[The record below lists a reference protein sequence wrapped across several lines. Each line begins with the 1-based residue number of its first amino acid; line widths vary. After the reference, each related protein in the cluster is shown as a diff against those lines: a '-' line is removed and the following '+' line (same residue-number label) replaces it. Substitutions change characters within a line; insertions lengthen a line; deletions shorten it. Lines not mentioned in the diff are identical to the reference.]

1 MPVAKKPSKT
11 EPEGVV
17 SGGVRNLPKKVTVE
31 TVREWTNSVY
41 LAKNIKDFGVQIY
54 PEPPTITVINDDKN
68 EEVPELTKEIEQN
81 FKDVRA
87 WSAIQNVYPDIAF
100 WGASLNSIGRAKV
113 NGRWTITEIRHL
125 PVESFTGYQTG
136 TIINPL
142 LPGITLDSDGKPLF
156 FQTDYET
163 YQTKL
168 LSNVTSITDLATPK
182 YAGKAIC
189 YPLYRLMATIE
200 LVDTALCQ
208 QVNRIGAPTI
218 MPQIDP
224 TYTPRPSDNDVK
236 KWFAAF
242 AKRWGKDSAFVIPPW
257 ATFPELRIREST
269 TAADLKAVLVKYIND
284 YFNPL
289 SVFQSE
295 TSTLGSSDS
304 TRGQIY
310 ADYIRSLQEMS
321 VEWLERE
328 YNIILEMNGY
338 VNHSCH
344 IELKRPT
351 VDKSSAILEQIK
363 VGIAGKSLTKAEIR
377 NNLTELELEDTTP
390 ELELALEK
398 EYQNAGG
405 FSFGNVADVENFTSP
420 EERIM
425 SDTEKRIIELN
436 KKAMDGIYG
445 IMNLPTE

>member
-11 EPEGVV
+11 ESEGVV

-41 LAKNIKDFGVQIY
+41 LAKNVKDFGVQIY

-113 NGRWTITEIRHL
+113 DGRWTITEIRHL
-125 PVESFTGYQTG
+125 PAESFTGYQAG

-142 LPGITLDSDGKPLF
+142 LPGITIDSDGNPMF

-168 LSNVTSITDLATPK
+168 LTNVTSITDLSTPK

-208 QVNRIGAPTI
+208 QINRIGAPTI
-218 MPQIDP
+218 MPQVNPD
-224 TYTPRPSDNDVK
+224 YTPRPSKDEIK
-236 KWFAAF
+236 AWFTEF

-257 ATFPELRIREST
+257 ATFPELRIRETT

-289 SVFQSE
+289 SAFQTESRALG
-295 TSTLGSSDS
+295 TSDY
-304 TRGQIY
+304 TRGQVY
-310 ADYIRSLQEMS
+310 ADYIKSLQEMS

-328 YNIILEMNGY
+328 YNTILEMNGY

-351 VDKSSAILEQIK
+351 VDKSSAKMEQIK
-363 VGIAGKSLTKAEIR
+363 VGIAGRSLTKAEIR
-377 NNLTELELEDTTP
+377 NNLNDLELQETTP
-390 ELELALEK
+390 ELELLLEK
-398 EYQNAGG
+398 EYQAAGG

-420 EERIM
+420 EEKIM
-425 SDTEKRIIELN
+425 SYTEKQIIELN
-436 KKAMDGIYG
+436 KKAMEGIYK
-445 IMNLPTE
+445 IMDYPTE

>member
-1 MPVAKKPSKT
+1 MPVVKKPTKAES
-11 EPEGVV
+11 EGLV

-41 LAKNIKDFGVQIY
+41 LANNIKDLGVQIY
-54 PEPPTITVINDDKN
+54 PEPPVITVTNDDKE
-68 EEVPELTKEIEQN
+68 EEVPELSKEIARN

-87 WSAIQNVYPDIAF
+87 WSAIQNVYPDVGF
-100 WGASLNSIGRAKV
+100 WGASLNSIGRAQV
-113 NGRWTITEIRHL
+113 NGKWTITEIRHL
-125 PVESFTGYQTG
+125 PAESFTGYQTG
-136 TIINPL
+136 TVINPL
-142 LPGITLDSDGKPLF
+142 LPGITLDSDGTPMF

-168 LSNVTSITDLATPK
+168 LTNVTSVTDLATPK

-208 QVNRIGAPTI
+208 QINRIGAPTI
-218 MPQIDP
+218 MPQVNP
-224 TYTPRPSDNDVK
+224 EYTPKPTKADITT
-236 KWFAAF
+236 WFSAF

-257 ATFPELRIREST
+257 ATFPEMRIRETT

-289 SVFQSE
+289 TAFQSE

-304 TRGQIY
+304 TRGQVY

-328 YNIILEMNGY
+328 YNTILEMNGY

-344 IELKRPT
+344 IELKRLT
-351 VDKSSAILEQIK
+351 IDKSSAKLEQIK
-363 VGIAGKSLTKAEIR
+363 VGIAGRSLTKAEIR
-377 NNLTELELEDTTP
+377 NNLNDLELQETTP

-398 EYQNAGG
+398 EYQAAGG

-420 EERIM
+420 EEKIM

>member
-1 MPVAKKPSKT
+1 MPVAKKPTKAES
-11 EPEGVV
+11 EGLV
-17 SGGVRNLPKKVTVE
+17 SGGVRHLPKKVTVE

-41 LAKNIKDFGVQIY
+41 LAKNIKDFSVQIY
-54 PEPPTITVINDDKN
+54 PEPPTITVINDDKE
-68 EEVPELTKEIEQN
+68 EEVPELTKEIAQN

-87 WSAIQNVYPDIAF
+87 WSAIQNVYPDIGF
-100 WGASLNSIGRAKV
+100 WGASLNSIGRARIDGK
-113 NGRWTITEIRHL
+113 WTITEIRHL
-125 PVESFTGYQTG
+125 PAESFTGYQAG
-136 TIINPL
+136 TVINPL
-142 LPGITLDSDGKPLF
+142 LPGITLDSDGKPMF

-168 LSNVTSITDLATPK
+168 LSNVTSITDLSTPK

-218 MPQIDP
+218 MPQVTPD
-224 TYTPRPSDNDVK
+224 YTPRPSKDEIK
-236 KWFAAF
+236 TWFDAF

-289 SVFQSE
+289 SAFQSE

-304 TRGQIY
+304 TRGQVY

-328 YNIILEMNGY
+328 YNTILEMNGY

-351 VDKSSAILEQIK
+351 VDKTSAKLEQIK
-363 VGIAGKSLTKAEIR
+363 VGIAGRSLTKAEIR
-377 NNLTELELEDTTP
+377 NNLNDLDLMETTP

-398 EYQNAGG
+398 EYQAAGG

-425 SDTEKRIIELN
+425 SDTEKQIIELN
-436 KKAMDGIYG
+436 RKAMDGIYK
-445 IMNLPTE
+445 IMNLPAE

>member
-1 MPVAKKPSKT
+1 MPVVKKPSKT

-41 LAKNIKDFGVQIY
+41 LAKNVKDFGVQIY
-54 PEPPTITVINDDKN
+54 PEPPTITVLNDDKN
-68 EEVPELTKEIEQN
+68 EEVPELTKEIAQN
-81 FKDVRA
+81 FKDMRA

-100 WGASLNSIGRAKV
+100 WGASLNSIGRARV
-113 NGRWTITEIRHL
+113 NGKWTITEIRHL
-125 PVESFTGYQTG
+125 PAESFTGYQAG

-142 LPGITLDSDGKPLF
+142 LPGITIDSDGEPMF

-168 LSNVTSITDLATPK
+168 LTNVTSITDLSTPK

-218 MPQIDP
+218 MPQVNPDHTPKP
-224 TYTPRPSDNDVK
+224 TKDEINA
-236 KWFAAF
+236 WFTAF

-257 ATFPELRIREST
+257 ATFPDLKIREST

-289 SVFQSE
+289 SAFQSE

-304 TRGQIY
+304 TRGQVY

-328 YNIILEMNGY
+328 YNTILEMNGY

-351 VDKSSAILEQIK
+351 IDKSSAKLEQIK

-377 NNLTELELEDTTP
+377 NNLNDLELQETTP

-398 EYQNAGG
+398 EYQAAGG
-405 FSFGNVADVENFTSP
+405 FGFGNVADVENFTSP
-420 EERIM
+420 EEKIM
-425 SDTEKRIIELN
+425 SDTEKQIIELN
-436 KKAMDGIYG
+436 RKAMEGIYK
-445 IMNLPTE
+445 IMDYPTE

>member
-1 MPVAKKPSKT
+1 MPVAKKPTKAES
-11 EPEGVV
+11 EGLV

-54 PEPPTITVINDDKN
+54 PEPPTITVINDDKE
-68 EEVPELTKEIEQN
+68 EEVPELTKEIAQN

-87 WSAIQNVYPDIAF
+87 WSAIQNVYPDIGF
-100 WGASLNSIGRAKV
+100 WGASLNSIGRARV
-113 NGRWTITEIRHL
+113 NGKWTITEIRHL
-125 PVESFTGYQTG
+125 PTESFTGYQAG

-142 LPGITLDSDGKPLF
+142 LPGITLDSDGNPMF

-168 LSNVTSITDLATPK
+168 LTNVTSITDLSTPK

-208 QVNRIGAPTI
+208 QINRIGAPTI
-218 MPQIDP
+218 MPQVNPD
-224 TYTPRPSDNDVK
+224 YTPKPTKADITT
-236 KWFAAF
+236 WFAAF

-257 ATFPELRIREST
+257 ATFPDLKIREST

-289 SVFQSE
+289 SAFQTE
-295 TSTLGSSDS
+295 TQGLGSSDY
-304 TRGQIY
+304 TRGQVY
-310 ADYIRSLQEMS
+310 ADYIKSLQEMS

-328 YNIILEMNGY
+328 YNTILEMNGY

-351 VDKSSAILEQIK
+351 VDKTSAKLEQIK

-377 NNLTELELEDTTP
+377 NNLTELDLLETTQ

-398 EYQNAGG
+398 EYQAAGG

-420 EERIM
+420 EEKIM

-436 KKAMDGIYG
+436 RKAMEGIYG